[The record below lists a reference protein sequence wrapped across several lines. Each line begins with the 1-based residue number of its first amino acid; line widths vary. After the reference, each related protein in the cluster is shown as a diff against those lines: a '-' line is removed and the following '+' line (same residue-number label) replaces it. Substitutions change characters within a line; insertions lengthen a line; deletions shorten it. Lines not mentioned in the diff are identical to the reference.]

1 MVKKNVDFVAKE
13 GRPMNAVEAVDEIHR
28 LMMHL
33 ASADWEHRTLP
44 EFLELLE
51 EGEGWVAKMRR
62 FLGDYE

>member
-1 MVKKNVDFVAKE
+1 
-13 GRPMNAVEAVDEIHR
+13 MNAVEAVDEIHR